1 MNKKTILAIVVPC
14 YNEEE
19 ILGNSI
25 SILHDKIID
34 LIKRHDI
41 SEKSYIILIDDGS
54 SDNTWETIKKYIK
67 NSSKIKGIKLS
78 KNQGHQY
85 ALLSGINY
93 VQDKCDC
100 LISLDADLQD
110 DINTIDQMIQKYNDG
125 YEIVYGV
132 RSNRDTDTFFKKFTA
147 ENYYKFMKLL
157 GVNLVF
163 NHADYRLMSN
173 RAIKFFN
180 NFSEVHL
187 FIRGII
193 PLVGLKSTKVYYE
206 RKKRFA
212 GESKYPLRKMLS
224 FALNGLTSFSIMPLR
239 VISLIGF
246 LVFILSFFMSIYIF
260 YIYLFTN
267 SAIPGWSSTVLPIY
281 FIGGIQLLSIG
292 ILGEYIGKI
301 YIETKKRPR
310 YFIEE
315 ILNGE

>member
-19 ILGNSI
+19 ILDNSI
-25 SILHDKIID
+25 SILHNKIND
-34 LIKRHDI
+34 LIKKDEI
-41 SEKSYIILIDDGS
+41 NEKSYLLFIDDGS
-54 SDNTWETIKKYIK
+54 SDNTWNIIQKHTGK
-67 NSSKIKGIKLS
+67 SSGIKGIKLS

-110 DINTIDQMIQKYNDG
+110 DINTINEMIQKYNDG

-173 RAIKFFN
+173 RAIEFFN
-180 NFSEVHL
+180 NFSEVNL

-193 PLVGLKSTKVYYE
+193 PLVGLKSTKIYYE

-267 SAIPGWSSTVLPIY
+267 FAIPGWSSTVLPIY

-292 ILGEYIGKI
+292 ILGEYVGKI
-301 YIETKKRPR
+301 YIEAKKRPR

-315 ILNGE
+315 IID

>member
-19 ILGNSI
+19 ILNNSI
-25 SILHDKIID
+25 SILRDKIID

-41 SEKSYIILIDDGS
+41 SEKSYLLLIDDGS
-54 SDNTWETIKKYIK
+54 SDNTWNIIQKHTEK
-67 NSSKIKGIKLS
+67 SSRIKGIKLS

-93 VQDKCDC
+93 VEDKCNC

-110 DINTIDQMIQKYNDG
+110 DINTIDEMIEKFNNG

-132 RSNRDTDTFFKKFTA
+132 RSNRETDTFFKKFTA
-147 ENYYKFMKLL
+147 ETYYKFMKLV

-173 RAIKFFN
+173 RAVQFFN
-180 NFSEVHL
+180 SFSEVNL

-193 PLVGLKSTKVYYE
+193 PLIGLKSTKVYYK

-239 VISLIGF
+239 IISVIGF
-246 LVFILSFFMSIYIF
+246 LVFILSSFMSIYIF
-260 YIYLFTN
+260 YIYLFTD

-292 ILGEYIGKI
+292 ILGEYVGKI
-301 YIETKKRPR
+301 YTETKKRAR

-315 ILNGE
+315 IID